1 MICSRAMLTYDNK
14 CSAVAEM
21 DDRLD
26 TIDMGRKLGEGGC
39 APLFRGSWVPSN
51 TMSLWLRPACLPSS
65 TLIHPAVW
73 PQQTWAENW
82 GEGLWPFGGGGA
94 GSPSNTMWRGPR
106 PTSSPSFIWIHP
118 TVWPQY
124 TNVTDRTEIQ
134 TDNGPTAWGEPFYKR
149 SPNKLFEDAISRN
162 CSIPG
167 LTSTTSE
174 KFSLAPHS
182 SSYRLIHYSFT
193 ARVTT
198 TVILLTGKGGV
209 RVSRQ
214 LQQ

>member
-1 MICSRAMLTYDNK
+1 MGPVRQNPIQRTVSLFICVCIALCTIVAHNIAQNRRDSFPLT
-14 CSAVAEM
+14 
-21 DDRLD
+21 LQ
-26 TIDMGRKLGEGGC
+26 TITTAPMMSIWGKGG
-39 APLFRGSWVPSN
+39 SYI
-51 TMSLWLRPACLPSS
+51 PSS
-65 TLIHPAVW
+65 TWIHPVVW

-82 GEGLWPFGGGGA
+82 GSGCDPLEGA

-106 PTSSPSFIWIHP
+106 PTSSLSFTWIHP

-124 TNVTDRTEIQ
+124 TNVTDRTDIQ
-134 TDNGPTAWGEPFYKR
+134 TTVRCGEPFYKR
-149 SPNKLFEDAISRN
+149 SPNKLFEDTILRN

-167 LTSTTSE
+167 ISSTTSE
-174 KFSLAPHS
+174 KFSLDPHS